1 MAKGLEAE
9 GKGKKRAQYMRGE
22 INYLG
27 KKNEVKPK
35 GSELNQ
41 QQVVPPWLY
50 NALAL
55 AHS

>member
-1 MAKGLEAE
+1 MERDFFAFCKMAKELEAE

-35 GSELNQ
+35 GSELN
-41 QQVVPPWLY
+41 
-50 NALAL
+50 
-55 AHS
+55 